1 MWPCLSNAGGCTLPQ
16 YGHHRLFPAVQFM
29 SPTKVCLP
37 LSGIISQIYLH
48 LTLKQNSDTFDSL
61 WMASCLDGLQPHPLK
76 KHKLANQNTNSRVWV
91 KHKCGINARNA
102 ALALCMST
110 HWPILLAFQ
119 KLAVGVDLHIQ
130 SQLDIQQFLVLIEL
144 LLHAVPH
151 LCHLALLGVHLS
163 TVLVSVAGQHV
174 LQLTNPFLCSC
185 SLNQIQSTLMLSW
198 YNWLVLPSLPL
209 WAWWHVLLS

>member
-1 MWPCLSNAGGCTLPQ
+1 MQVAALFLSMVTTGSSLQCSSWAQPRSVFHFLESSHKSIYTWPWNKG
-16 YGHHRLFPAVQFM
+16 
-29 SPTKVCLP
+29 
-37 LSGIISQIYLH
+37 
-48 LTLKQNSDTFDSL
+48 SDTFDSL

-76 KHKLANQNTNSRVWV
+76 KHKLANQNTNSRAWV